1 MAQDGTVSGYPGD
14 GWQQRMLPVMA
25 GLAAA
30 DTRIRDFQVHGSA
43 SGPGACTDR
52 WSDLDVLVTAV
63 DPVMAAEDFARQIGR
78 CLSPVFAANRSG
90 SSRRY
95 CVRLVLRDL
104 RRIDVTAVAAPGGEK
119 DPDPDERSRGQPP
132 ADAAAELIGNFRFDA
147 VLAAV
152 KAARGD
158 VLIGAHLTLQLAR
171 HVLEMAM
178 LLRDQD
184 AGTTHHRFG
193 GSRWDEWVFRLTE
206 APAPYTPAGITG
218 AIRFYMKMLDEI
230 VAYWASP
237 PHLDNVNNPLLVLL
251 DAIEVC
257 DRESVH
263 R

>member
-1 MAQDGTVSGYPGD
+1 
-14 GWQQRMLPVMA
+14 
-25 GLAAA
+25 
-30 DTRIRDFQVHGSA
+30 
-43 SGPGACTDR
+43 
-52 WSDLDVLVTAV
+52 
-63 DPVMAAEDFARQIGR
+63 
-78 CLSPVFAANRSG
+78 
-90 SSRRY
+90 
-95 CVRLVLRDL
+95 
-104 RRIDVTAVAAPGGEK
+104 
-119 DPDPDERSRGQPP
+119 
-132 ADAAAELIGNFRFDA
+132 LIGNFRFDA

-251 DAIEVC
+251 DAIEVSRSAIVNQFIADSIQKLHSAILC
-257 DRESVH
+257 PYGN
-263 R
+263 

>member
-14 GWQQRMLPVMA
+14 GWQQRMLPVLA

-43 SGPGACTDR
+43 SGPGAPTDQ
-52 WSDLDVLVTAV
+52 WSDLDVLITAV
-63 DPVMAAEDFARQIGR
+63 DPVTAAEDLARQIGR

-90 SSRRY
+90 DSRRY

-104 RRIDVTAVAAPGGEK
+104 RRIDVTAIAAPGDGQDRE
-119 DPDPDERSRGQPP
+119 PAERGQGQPP
-132 ADAAAELIGNFRFDA
+132 ADAVAELIGNFRFDA

-193 GSRWDEWVFRLTE
+193 GSRWDEMGLQTHRGTCSIH
-206 APAPYTPAGITG
+206 PSRYHRG
-218 AIRFYMKMLDEI
+218 Y
-230 VAYWASP
+230 
-237 PHLDNVNNPLLVLL
+237 PLLHEDAGRNRGLL
-251 DAIEVC
+251 GFASASRQCQQSIARASGR
-257 DRESVH
+257 DRGLRS
-263 R
+263 